1 MAEATETKA
10 QLRVREITARD
21 ALKNTLDMA
30 VGNVEALAGGTP
42 EVDGPPGAEFK
53 LYYNRGL
60 LFPVGGRWYK
70 ASIRAYDPTEEVAG
84 GND

>member
-1 MAEATETKA
+1 MP
-10 QLRVREITARD
+10 QLGARDIPARD

-30 VGNVEALAGGTP
+30 VGIVEALAEGTP

-53 LYYNRGL
+53 TYFNRGL

-70 ASIRAYDPTEEVAG
+70 ASIRAYDPTADAG
-84 GND
+84 DKGD